1 MDFTPYLE
9 GLRRDLA
16 AAAAP
21 GGPDVHRAADLLA
34 GSLEASARLV
44 LLEALSD
51 AAAEITARLSHGDDS
66 GQVSVEVRL
75 RGRDAQLV
83 VTETGPQPQP
93 ADPAPARPGPY
104 AAPDTGESGDLAR
117 VTLRLPE
124 PLKEAVERAA
134 AAESISTNAWLVRA
148 ITHMVGAGRPPG
160 PPTTPPPGRGRLGRR
175 VTGYAQA

>member
-1 MDFTPYLE
+1 MELTPYLE

-21 GGPDVHRAADLLA
+21 GGPDIRRAADMLA
-34 GSLEASARLV
+34 SSLEASARLF

-51 AAAEITARLSHGDDS
+51 AAAEITSRLAQVGDA
-66 GQVSVEVRL
+66 GTNVSVEVRL

-83 VTETGPQPQP
+83 ISEPTVTP
-93 ADPAPARPGPY
+93 AAPAPPAEVT
-104 AAPDTGESGDLAR
+104 DSGDLAR
-117 VTLRLPE
+117 ITLRLSE
-124 PLKEAVERAA
+124 HLKEAVERLA

-148 ITHMVGAGRPPG
+148 INQIVGGSSG
-160 PPTTPPPGRGRLGRR
+160 TPPTGPTPPGRGRLGRR